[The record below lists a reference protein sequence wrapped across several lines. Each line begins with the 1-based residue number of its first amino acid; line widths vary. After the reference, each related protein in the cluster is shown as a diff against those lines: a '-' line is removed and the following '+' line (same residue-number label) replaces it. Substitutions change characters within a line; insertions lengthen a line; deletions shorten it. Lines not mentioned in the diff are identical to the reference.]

1 MRAVIAV
8 PGAAGTE
15 VTDLPDPGAGPEQVV
30 VKVEACGICGSD
42 VHAVEH
48 GFVERG
54 RIMGH
59 EFSGTIVELG
69 KEVGKGSPG
78 WQVGQTVAVNPL
90 GSCGTC
96 YDCRHGLAF
105 RCASYPNLGLTAPGA
120 YAEYTPVRAAQ
131 LVPFGEGTDLEIG
144 SAAEPLAVALAAVGL
159 GNVSPGDDA
168 LVFGVGTIGLNVIA
182 ALRLAGAGRIVAV
195 GRSAGRR
202 AAAAAVGA
210 DVVIDSRET
219 DLVGWAGEHQTNFAS
234 AYECSASI
242 QGYEDS
248 LRVLAPAGTFVEVA
262 LAGEPVTLDL
272 RQLLGGGLRL
282 AGSCAFG
289 PAEYERAVAHLRA
302 GEVDAA
308 GMISERVGLDE
319 LPDALVRLRRPGEL
333 VRVVVQPWR

>member
-1 MRAVIAV
+1 MRAVVTV
-8 PGAAGTE
+8 PGGTE
-15 VTDLPDPGAGPEQVV
+15 MTELPEPSAAPDGVV

-48 GFVERG
+48 GLTAAG

-59 EFSGTIVELG
+59 EFSGTIVEVG
-69 KEVGKGSPG
+69 KEVKG
-78 WQVGQTVAVNPL
+78 WQVDQTVAVNPL

-105 RCASYPNLGLTAPGA
+105 RCSNYPNLGISAQGA
-120 YAEYTPVRAAQ
+120 YAEYTAVRAAQ
-131 LVPFGEGTDLEIG
+131 LVAFPAGDDLEIG
-144 SAAEPLAVALAAVGL
+144 SAAEPLAVALAAVDL
-159 GNVSPGDDA
+159 GNVKPGDAA

-182 ALRLAGAGRIVAV
+182 ALRLAGAGTIVGV
-195 GRSAGRR
+195 GRSPGRR

-210 DVVIDSRET
+210 DVVLDSRET
-219 DLVGWAGEHQTNFAS
+219 DLAEWAADTKTSFAS
-234 AYECSASI
+234 AYECSAST

-248 LRVLAPAGTFVEVA
+248 LKVLAPAGTFVEVA

-289 PAEYERAVAHLRA
+289 PAQYERAVAHLRS
-302 GEVDAA
+302 GEVNAA
-308 GMISERVGLDE
+308 QMISERVGIDE
-319 LPDALVRLRRPGEL
+319 LPDALIRLQHPGEL
-333 VRVVVQPWR
+333 VRVLVQPWRSAS